1 MIREDDAWACP
12 KIEATRPH
20 RRSQCQRFLLDRRV
34 VDFVFV
40 ELPAQITYWMFD
52 TIRNL
57 ETSIH
62 QHAPC
67 HVSTAKHAAA
77 FLCTRRYCA
86 IQRVSTN
93 CTCEFRFIQ

>member
-1 MIREDDAWACP
+1 MIRGDDAWACP

-62 QHAPC
+62 QLLPATYLQP
-67 HVSTAKHAAA
+67 KPAA

>member
-20 RRSQCQRFLLDRRV
+20 RCNQRQRFLLDRRV

-40 ELPAQITYWMFD
+40 ELPAQITHWVFD

-62 QHAPC
+62 QLLPATYQQPNTRSVPVHSSLLRY
-67 HVSTAKHAAA
+67 ST
-77 FLCTRRYCA
+77 C
-86 IQRVSTN
+86 VN
-93 CTCEFRFIQ
+93 